1 MQLGQIM
8 NMIQKDEKP
17 PVTSEVL
24 GAKAG
29 GPGMIPANGTTKG
42 VGRPPKPLSSLTH
55 GPTPTLIPFEGP
67 VCPTSGSEQGK
78 LLFFFLLSLQSLA
91 WFLPLASYQ
100 LLLTKEYKNSG
111 Q

>member
-8 NMIQKDEKP
+8 NMIQKDEKL

-29 GPGMIPANGTTKG
+29 GRGMIPANGTTKG
-42 VGRPPKPLSSLTH
+42 VGRPPKPLSGLTY
-55 GPTPTLIPFEGP
+55 GSTPTLTPFEGP

-78 LLFFFLLSLQSLA
+78 PLLFLLSLQSLA

-100 LLLTKEYKNSG
+100 LLLIKQCKNSG